1 MVGADSKSSVSRLEN
16 LRGKPKDD
24 KTAIAGGVAIFV
36 VAVLLIGW
44 AILFL
49 RKIAHENGPVDIQTQ
64 PYDLTTIRDNV
75 GANMYSNTGTDAGG
89 DSFYGSSAPQD
100 PFSGS
105 SSY

>member
-1 MVGADSKSSVSRLEN
+1 MADSNPVSKLDK

-49 RKIAHENGPVDIQTQ
+49 RKIANENGPVDIQTQ
-64 PYDLTTIRDNV
+64 PYDLSTIRDSV
-75 GANMYSNTGTDAGG
+75 GADMYGNSNAGAG
-89 DSFYGSSAPQD
+89 DDSFYGNSAPQD